1 MNDPSSIERPTTAG
15 FPAGAGDATRAAP
28 IETIQPIS
36 WEYDLHEERFTQ
48 IDPRVEALLGYP
60 AADWLRPGFWPA
72 HMHPE
77 DRAWAPAF
85 CAAAMSRGEDHAF
98 EYRMLSADG
107 RTVWL
112 RDYASVVTRAQGSHG
127 LRGFLLDI
135 TEQKQIEAIMASLAR
150 TSSSDDTD
158 AFFRDAVRNLAR
170 AYGARHAFIGL
181 LQPDR
186 QSVRTVAVCAG
197 GDLVENFAY
206 ALDGTPCKD
215 ILDLKKELIPRDA
228 ARLYPDDAMLA
239 QMGID
244 SYFGC
249 PLVSSAGT
257 MLGLVSVMDTRPM
270 ALTRWTAPILG
281 VFASRIAVE
290 LERKAAHD
298 NLLELNATLEQRV
311 RQRTLALE
319 AANQELE
326 AFAYSVSHDL
336 RAPLRT
342 IDGFGQTLLED
353 YGSRLDDTGIDYLR
367 RIHNGTQHMAALID
381 DLLKLSRIARA
392 PLDPVEVDLGRL
404 ARDIVDALR
413 QGQPDRQAHVEIA
426 TNLLA
431 HGDPGLLRILLDN
444 LLGNAWKYTGRQ
456 PAAHIVFDAVREKG
470 GTVFRIRD
478 NGVGFDM
485 KYAGRLFSVFQRLH
499 RQDEFE
505 GSGIGLAT
513 VRRIVHRHGGRVW
526 AEAAPGQGAVFHFTL
541 GETAAQ
547 P

>member
-1 MNDPSSIERPTTAG
+1 MNDPSSIEHATQADSH
-15 FPAGAGDATRAAP
+15 ADDASHPAP

-36 WEYDLHEERFTQ
+36 WEYDLDGERFTR

-60 AADWLRPGFWPA
+60 VADWLTPGFWPA

-77 DRAWAPAF
+77 DRTWAPAF
-85 CAAAMSRGEDHAF
+85 CAAAMARGEDHAF
-98 EYRMLSADG
+98 EYRMISADG

-112 RDYASVVTRAQGSHG
+112 RDYASVVAGAQGPLG

-135 TEQKQIEAIMASLAR
+135 TEQKQVQDIMASLAR

-158 AFFRDAVRNLAR
+158 AFFQDAVRNLAR
-170 AYGARHAFIGL
+170 AYGARYAFIGL
-181 LQPDR
+181 LLPDR

-197 GDLVENFAY
+197 EDLVENFAY
-206 ALDGTPCKD
+206 TLDGTPCKD

-228 ARLYPDDAMLA
+228 ARLYPDDAMLV

-244 SYFGC
+244 SYFGS

-257 MLGLVSVMDTRPM
+257 MMGLVSVMDTRPM
-270 ALTRWTAPILG
+270 ALTRWSAPILG

-298 NLLELNATLEQRV
+298 KLLELNATLEQRV

-319 AANQELE
+319 ASNQELE

-342 IDGFGQTLLED
+342 IDGFGQALLED
-353 YGSRLDDTGIDYLR
+353 YGSRLDDTGIDYLH

-381 DLLKLSRIARA
+381 DLLKLSRLSRA
-392 PLDPVEVDLGRL
+392 ALDPVEVDLGRL
-404 ARDIVDALR
+404 ACDIVDTLR
-413 QGQPDRQAHVEIA
+413 QNQPDRQVQVEIA
-426 TNLLA
+426 NDLLA

-456 PAAHIVFDAVREKG
+456 PSAHIVFDAVRQAG
-470 GTVFRIRD
+470 DTVFRIRD

-485 KYAGRLFSVFQRLH
+485 KYAGRLFGVFQRLH

-526 AEAAPGQGAVFHFTL
+526 AESVPGQGAAFHFTL
-541 GETAAQ
+541 GATAAQ